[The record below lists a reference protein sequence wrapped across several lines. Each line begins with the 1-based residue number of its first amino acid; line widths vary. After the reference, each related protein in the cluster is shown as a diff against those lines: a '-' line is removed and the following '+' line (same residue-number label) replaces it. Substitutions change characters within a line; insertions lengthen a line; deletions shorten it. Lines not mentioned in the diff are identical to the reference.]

1 MEQNVCP
8 RNERLCGW
16 RSGGLTS
23 RCLYLLVSVF
33 YRSAIFSPA
42 CLVRSPRPLH
52 HADQGST
59 DPLREGIM
67 ALHPVIFSGEW
78 ASLSEELRRLSW
90 ALPTWFVPVWIWPVV
105 RLP

>member
-1 MEQNVCP
+1 
-8 RNERLCGW
+8 
-16 RSGGLTS
+16 
-23 RCLYLLVSVF
+23 
-33 YRSAIFSPA
+33 
-42 CLVRSPRPLH
+42 
-52 HADQGST
+52 
-59 DPLREGIM
+59 M